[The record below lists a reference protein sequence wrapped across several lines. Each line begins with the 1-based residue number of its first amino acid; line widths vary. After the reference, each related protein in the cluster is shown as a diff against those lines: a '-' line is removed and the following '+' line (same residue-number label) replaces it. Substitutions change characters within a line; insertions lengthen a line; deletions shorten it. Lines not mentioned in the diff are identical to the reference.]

1 MRKEIWFSLR
11 MLFTPKLNLIQMYE
25 LIYIKSAFITIIKLQ
40 CKIKQYFTNYKQ
52 LNLTL
57 LTNFK
62 NIIITLSKYCVIE

>member
-1 MRKEIWFSLR
+1 
-11 MLFTPKLNLIQMYE
+11 MYE